1 MEAPNRILVTGAGGF
16 VGRRLCATLATSFPD
31 ATLVPLRAD
40 ITDPDAVAAEIRAA
54 TPDSCIHLAGIAAV
68 PAARQDPRRAFAVN
82 LDGTLNLARALL
94 DHAPRC
100 RLIHAGSA
108 DCYGASFRT
117 GLPLDEAAPLAP
129 LNTYAASKA
138 AADLA
143 LGAMAAESGLRVLR
157 LRPFNHV
164 GPGQSE
170 AFALGSF
177 AAQLRRI
184 AAGEAPAVLRVGNLD
199 AERDFLHIA
208 DVTRAYALALAR
220 FDDLPDA
227 TILNLASGTPRRLHD
242 MVEAM
247 IATLG
252 LPVAIELDPARL
264 RPSDIPRATGNADRA
279 AALLGW
285 QPTHSLQDI
294 ISAVLQ

>member
-1 MEAPNRILVTGAGGF
+1 MVTGAGGF
-16 VGRRLCATLATSFPD
+16 VGRHLCATLAASFP
-31 ATLVPLRAD
+31 AAKLQALRAD
-40 ITDPDAVAAEIRAA
+40 ITDPGALDAEISAA
-54 TPDSCIHLAGIAAV
+54 APEACIHLAGVAAV

-94 DHAPRC
+94 THAPRC
-100 RLIHAGSA
+100 RLIYAGSA
-108 DCYGASFRT
+108 DCYGATFRT
-117 GLPLDEAAPLAP
+117 GVPLDESAPLAP

-143 LGAMAAESGLRVLR
+143 LGAMAAESGLLVLR

-208 DVTRAYALALAR
+208 DVTRAYALALDR
-220 FDDLPDA
+220 FDELPDA
-227 TILNLASGTPRRLHD
+227 TILNLASGTPRRLRD

-252 LPVAIELDPARL
+252 IPVAIELDPARL
-264 RPSDIPRATGNADRA
+264 RPSDIPRATGNAARA

-294 ISAVLQ
+294 VNAVLQ